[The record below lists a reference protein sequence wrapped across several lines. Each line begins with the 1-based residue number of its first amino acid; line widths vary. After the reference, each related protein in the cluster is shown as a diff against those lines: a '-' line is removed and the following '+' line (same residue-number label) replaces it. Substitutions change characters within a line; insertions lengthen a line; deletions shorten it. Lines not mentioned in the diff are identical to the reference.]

1 MTAPHSSERKPPMNE
16 LVVVAALLALAYVAF
31 RHGKRL
37 GSRSGYFVGRTRGRT
52 RRR

>member
-1 MTAPHSSERKPPMNE
+1 MATLHSSERKAPMNE
-16 LVVVAALLALAYVAF
+16 LVIVAALLALAYLAF

>member
-1 MTAPHSSERKPPMNE
+1 MTAPHSSERKAPMSE
-16 LVVVAALLALAYVAF
+16 LVVVAALLALAYSAF

-37 GSRSGYFVGRTRGRT
+37 GSRSGYFVGRNGRSS